1 MNMIYIGSLSDRFND
16 KLKKKKHWVI
26 DKPKFRFGRKS
37 SPQGSANLDFTF
49 DENDTTVGD
58 TSCDITQETDGFYW
72 STTQQT
78 NSFIYITSAPYFLSS
93 NMNFILGTPLT
104 PSATLQII
112 DLGFPKIRVN
122 FNGYRLKTKI
132 QDVNWSNFYHINE
145 NSITNGILKLSQHGQ
160 TEIINLEETQKDYL
174 IGTASSCHI
183 KIKNGDKNSI
193 YGKIKFVNDIG
204 WVIKAIDDET
214 RKIRKEGIYLSIKE
228 IAKRGQ
234 RGEGFGGDG
243 EVLRDGVFGEG
254 GES

>member
-1 MNMIYIGSLSDRFND
+1 MDMIYIGSLSDRFND
-16 KLKKKKHWVI
+16 NLKKKKHWVI
-26 DKPKFRFGRKS
+26 DKPKFRFGRKTS
-37 SPQGSANLDFTF
+37 ALGSKGLDFGF

-78 NSFIYITSAPYFLSS
+78 NSYIYITSAPYFLSN
-93 NMNFILGTPLT
+93 NMNFLIGNVLE

-145 NSITNGILKLSQHGQ
+145 DSVTNGILKLGQGGQ
-160 TEIINLEETQKDYL
+160 TEIINLVDTQKDYL
-174 IGTASSCHI
+174 IGTGAACDIRI
-183 KIKNGDKNSI
+183 KSGKDENGI

-204 WVIKAIDDET
+204 WVIKAIYDDQE
-214 RKIRKEGIYLSIKE
+214 KIHKEGIYLSIQE
-228 IAKRGQ
+228 IAKRGEK
-234 RGEGFGGDG
+234 GVGFGGNAKILSKG
-243 EVLRDGVFGEG
+243 SNGVVD
-254 GES
+254 